1 MCDDR
6 TQVVRRHLDDGLSLG
21 TFEQESR
28 PTEEAATRFFR
39 TLFVQLLDFEATP
52 SSLGDTPWQ
61 DLPVSEWS
69 SASRTMAARVLAKA
83 GSFRVV
89 YVELEE
95 LTRTAERSVV
105 RDLADSNRSEAW
117 GGSGSFVAV
126 FHAPDADVWHLVTPY
141 EDGIGDIT
149 TGRPVLRRYVLGAG
163 ETHRTVA
170 SALAGLNATESGLA
184 DRIHDAFRLEPVT
197 KRFYEE
203 YTEVFDTL
211 RTELREKGV
220 SETAADQGAHLTLNR
235 LSFFYFLQKT
245 GRLGGRTDFLPWFLR
260 QYERS
265 DDVDCF
271 HEKWLSA
278 LFGRVH
284 QPDGTPADT
293 TASNDTA
300 VSDSTVLSDSSALP
314 DSAPFPNSL
323 TFPGPVADALSERP
337 ELDGGLF
344 RSDVV
349 ETEGAFLS
357 DATLRSVIR
366 DFFEEYPF
374 TLAEE
379 RPDDID
385 VAVSPRILGTIY
397 ESFIA
402 ERERDEAGIFYTPRT
417 EVDLLCR
424 TALYEQFRD
433 RLDID
438 EADAERRLVE
448 FVFGDPLDWNPEP
461 AEPTDELESVLRS
474 LDIVDPA
481 CGGGA
486 FLIGMTE
493 ILTELYRKLGY
504 DGAYGLKKRVLSENV
519 SGVDI
524 KPWAIHVAEMRLW
537 LSLLRSEDGCPD
549 DTHPDATRSAD
560 SHHGATHSAETHP
573 GDTHHGAPC
582 PDVHS
587 LFPDLSFDL
596 LVGDTLVQNASADEH
611 LPFEQLRHCADEGD
625 DTGGE
630 LERERRELVDRK
642 TRFFEGELDDPTLV
656 EAQRTNLVLA
666 ALERATD
673 RQSASSTSATATL
686 DGIERLRERV
696 ESDDGDGFV
705 WELDFPAVMTTGGFD
720 IVIGNPP
727 YVRHENI
734 SPPNLHQFGPDAT
747 TATMSPAT
755 TTTATDAFRTDASRE
770 SKSAYKR
777 ALGEFVERRFDIAP
791 YKTSDLYLYFYF
803 RSMDVLREGGTL
815 SFVTSN
821 AWLDVDYG
829 VRLQEFLLSEGDVR
843 YLFESRARRT
853 FEEADVN
860 TVLSVVNRNSSGRL
874 SNAVEFV
881 AAYTEY
887 DRFVSGDTLESVLVG
902 SGTGSSLP
910 FHDERLTIKTG
921 DGWRS
926 IGVPESALWRL
937 GSASTTTDE
946 ADGWVR
952 PRGDYRSG
960 KWGKYTR
967 APTVFFD
974 IVGNADPELVPLGSR
989 CAVQRGTRTGAN
1001 QFFYLPS
1008 DYYDA
1013 RPEGDSLV
1021 LTATGEWPDGG
1032 YATELEI
1039 PRSYWMHATA
1049 DGWEP
1054 NLVLKTSKSFETPI
1068 FDPESLEPGRGLRYV
1083 LRIDE
1088 LRDELDGD
1096 VAEYVRWGEEY
1107 DPSRDDIGRKRTP
1120 FPSSV
1125 SSRGVGWYDLT
1136 EDLQRGDVLPMK
1148 SIDLRHAYW
1157 FPTHQT
1163 WIDNRLHGIEVP
1175 GGERNRR
1182 FVAGLLNST
1191 YGALAAEVNGRVNL
1205 GQGALDI
1212 ATDDHRRTPIPR
1224 PNAVDDQL
1232 KADIAT
1238 RFEQLG
1244 ARPIAS
1250 IFDELGTSDP
1260 ESVSFERVAP
1270 DRLELD
1276 RLVVRDLLG
1285 FDEAVHRDLYRGVVK
1300 LARQRVEK
1308 ADGV

>member
-6 TQVVRRHLDDGLSLG
+6 TRVVRRHLDDGLSIG
-21 TFEQESR
+21 TFERESR

-39 TLFVQLLDFEATP
+39 TLFVQVLDFEATP
-52 SSLGDTPWQ
+52 SSPGETPWG
-61 DLPVSEWS
+61 DLPVSDWS
-69 SASRTMAARVLAKA
+69 RESRAMAARVFAKA
-83 GSFRVV
+83 GPFRVV

-105 RDLADSNRSEAW
+105 RDIADSDLSGAW

-126 FHAPDADVWHLVTPY
+126 FHAPGADVWHLVTPY

-149 TGRPVLRRYVLGAG
+149 TGRPALRRHVLGAG

-170 SALAGLNATESGLA
+170 SALGGLNATADDLD

-197 KRFYEE
+197 RRFHEG
-203 YTEVFDTL
+203 YTEMFDTL

-220 SETAADQGAHLTLNR
+220 AETAADRSAHLTLNR
-235 LSFFYFLQKT
+235 LSLLYFLQKT

-278 LFGRVH
+278 LFGRVD
-284 QPDGTPADT
+284 QPDGTPTDT

-300 VSDSTVLSDSSALP
+300 VSDSTALFDSSALS
-314 DSAPFPNSL
+314 DSAPFPNSSA
-323 TFPGPVADALSERP
+323 FPGPVADALSERP
-337 ELDGGLF
+337 ELDGGIF
-344 RSDVV
+344 RPDVV
-349 ETEGAFLS
+349 ETNGAFLS
-357 DATLRSVIR
+357 DATLRSVVR
-366 DFFEEYPF
+366 DFFEGYSF

-385 VAVSPRILGTIY
+385 IAVSPRILGTIY

-402 ERERDEAGIFYTPRT
+402 ERERGEAGIFYTPRT

-424 TALYEQFRD
+424 MALYEQFRD

-438 EADAERRLVE
+438 EADAERRLVG
-448 FVFGDPLDWNPEP
+448 FVFGDPIDWNPEP
-461 AEPTDELESVLRS
+461 ADPTDELESVLRS

-486 FLIGMTE
+486 FLVGMTE

-504 DGAYGLKKRVLSENV
+504 AGTYGLKKRVLSENV

-524 KPWAIHVAEMRLW
+524 KPWAVHVAEMRLW
-537 LSLLRSEDGCPD
+537 LSLLRSEDGCPTD
-549 DTHPDATRSAD
+549 
-560 SHHGATHSAETHP
+560 THP
-573 GDTHHGAPC
+573 GDTHPDAPR
-582 PDVHS
+582 PDEQS

-625 DTGGE
+625 DTGGK
-630 LERERRELVDRK
+630 LEGERREFVNRK

-666 ALERATD
+666 ALERAID
-673 RQSASSTSATATL
+673 RQSASSTGTPTTL
-686 DGIERLRERV
+686 DGLERLRERV
-696 ESDDGDGFV
+696 ESDDRDGFV

-734 SPPNLHQFGPDAT
+734 TPPTAHQSGPDAT
-747 TATMSPAT
+747 TDT
-755 TTTATDAFRTDASRE
+755 TTTATAATATDAFRTDASRE

-860 TVLSVVNRNSSGRL
+860 TALSVVNRNSSDRL
-874 SNAVEFV
+874 SNDVEFV
-881 AAYTEY
+881 AAYTGY
-887 DRFVSGDTLESVLVG
+887 DRFVSGDVLEPVLVG
-902 SGTGSSLP
+902 SGTGTSLP
-910 FHDERLTIKTG
+910 FRGERLTLKTG

-926 IGVPESALWRL
+926 IGVPEPTLWRL
-937 GSASTTTDE
+937 GGASMTTDE
-946 ADGWVR
+946 DDGSVR

-974 IVGNADPELVPLGSR
+974 IVGNADPELVPLGSH

-1039 PRSYWMHATA
+1039 PRSYWMHETA

-1054 NLVLKTSKSFETPI
+1054 NLVLKTPKSFETPM

-1088 LRDELDGD
+1088 PRDELDGD

-1125 SSRGVGWYDLT
+1125 SGRGVEWYDLT

-1148 SIDLRHAYW
+1148 NIDRRHAYW
-1157 FPTHQT
+1157 FPTQQP

-1212 ATDDHRRTPIPR
+1212 ATDDHGRTPIPR
-1224 PNAVDDQL
+1224 LDVVDERL

-1250 IFDELGTSDP
+1250 IFDELGTSNP

-1285 FDEAVHRDLYRGVVK
+1285 LDEEVQLDLYRGVLK
-1300 LARQRVEK
+1300 LTRQRVEK
-1308 ADGV
+1308 ADSV

>member
-6 TQVVRRHLDDGLSLG
+6 TRVVRRHLDDGLSLG
-21 TFEQESR
+21 TFERESR

-39 TLFVQLLDFEATP
+39 TLFVQVLDFEATP
-52 SSLGDTPWQ
+52 SSLGETPWQ

-69 SASRTMAARVLAKA
+69 SESRTMAARAFAKA
-83 GSFRVV
+83 GPFRVV

-95 LTRTAERSVV
+95 LTRAAERSVV
-105 RDLADSNRSEAW
+105 RDIADSDRSGAW

-141 EDGIGDIT
+141 EDETGDIT

-197 KRFYEE
+197 RRFYEE

-211 RTELREKGV
+211 RTELRGKGV
-220 SETAADQGAHLTLNR
+220 SRTAADRGAHLTLNR

-278 LFGRVH
+278 LFGRGH
-284 QPDGTPADT
+284 QSDETPADT

-300 VSDSTVLSDSSALP
+300 VSDSTTFPDSSALP
-314 DSAPFPNSL
+314 DSAPLPNFSAFPR
-323 TFPGPVADALSERP
+323 PVADALSERP

-344 RSDVV
+344 RPDVV

-357 DATLRSVIR
+357 DATLRSVVR
-366 DFFEEYPF
+366 DFFEGYSF

-385 VAVSPRILGTIY
+385 IAVSPRILGTIY

-402 ERERDEAGIFYTPRT
+402 ERERGEAGIFYTPRT

-424 TALYEQFRD
+424 IALYEQFRD

-438 EADAERRLVE
+438 ETDAERRLVD
-448 FVFGDPLDWNPEP
+448 FVFGDPLDWHPDP
-461 AEPTDELESVLRS
+461 AETTAELESVLRS

-486 FLIGMTE
+486 FLVGMTE

-524 KPWAIHVAEMRLW
+524 KPWAVHVAEMRLW
-537 LSLLRSEDGCPD
+537 LSLLRSEDGCPTD
-549 DTHPDATRSAD
+549 THPGDTHPDAT
-560 SHHGATHSAETHP
+560 HP
-573 GDTHHGAPC
+573 GDTHPCDTHPDAPRL
-582 PDVHS
+582 DEQS

-611 LPFEQLRHCADEGD
+611 LPFEQLRHCSDEGD
-625 DTGGE
+625 GTGGK
-630 LERERRELVDRK
+630 LERERREFVDRK
-642 TRFFEGELDDPTLV
+642 TRFFEGELDDPILV

-673 RQSASSTSATATL
+673 RQSASSTGATATL
-686 DGIERLRERV
+686 DGLERLRERV
-696 ESDDGDGFV
+696 ESDDRDGFV

-734 SPPNLHQFGPDAT
+734 SSPNPHQSGPEAT
-747 TATMSPAT
+747 TATSPAT
-755 TTTATDAFRTDASRE
+755 TATAIATDASRE

-874 SNAVEFV
+874 SNAVGFV
-881 AAYTEY
+881 AAYTGY

-902 SGTGSSLP
+902 SGTGTSLP
-910 FHDERLTIKTG
+910 FRGERLTLETG

-937 GSASTTTDE
+937 GGASTTTDE
-946 ADGWVR
+946 DDGSVR
-952 PRGDYRSG
+952 PRGNYRSG

-974 IVGNADPELVPLGSR
+974 IVGNADPELVPLGSH
-989 CAVQRGTRTGAN
+989 CAVRRGTRTGAN

-1039 PRSYWMHATA
+1039 PRSYWMHETA
-1049 DGWEP
+1049 DGWDP
-1054 NLVLKTSKSFETPI
+1054 NLVLKTPKSFETPM
-1068 FDPESLEPGRGLRYV
+1068 FDPELLEPGRGLRYV

-1088 LRDELDGD
+1088 PRDELDGD

-1125 SSRGVGWYDLT
+1125 SGRGVEWYDLT

-1148 SIDLRHAYW
+1148 NIDRRHAYW
-1157 FPTHQT
+1157 FPTQQP

-1212 ATDDHRRTPIPR
+1212 ATDDHGRTPIPR
-1224 PNAVDDQL
+1224 LDVVDERL
-1232 KADIAT
+1232 KADIAA
-1238 RFEQLG
+1238 RFERLG
-1244 ARPIAS
+1244 SRPIAS

-1276 RLVVRDLLG
+1276 WVVVRDLLG
-1285 FDEAVHRDLYRGVVK
+1285 FDEEVHRDLYRGV
-1300 LARQRVEK
+1300 LELTRQRVEK
-1308 ADGV
+1308 ADSV